1 MMSPL
6 LAAAAL
12 VALFPAAAPADASV
26 EEALAAKVPG
36 VEAENIRATPVPG
49 LWEVAVGAQ
58 VVYLSE
64 DGRYMVRGELIDL
77 MTGQNMTGERQNE
90 LQTALANRLSK
101 EFDEARMVV
110 FSPENPRH
118 TITVFTD
125 IDCGYCRK
133 LHREIEDYNKRGI
146 KVRYMFYPLAGPG
159 SDSWAKAD
167 AVWCSPDRNKA
178 MTRAKLGE
186 AVTATQP
193 CQDTPAAKH
202 FELGSQLGVRGT
214 PTIVTEDGQILGGYL
229 PADQLQAYLDGQ

>member
-1 MMSPL
+1 MSPL
-6 LAAAAL
+6 LATAAL
-12 VALFPAAAPADASV
+12 VALFPAAASADASV

-36 VEAENIRATPVPG
+36 VEAENIKATPVPG

-90 LQTALANRLSK
+90 LQSALANRLSK
-101 EFDEARMVV
+101 EFDESTMVV
-110 FSPENPRH
+110 FSPDKPRH

-186 AVTATQP
+186 EVKATQP

-202 FELGSQLGVRGT
+202 YELGGQLGVRGT
-214 PTIVTEDGQILGGYL
+214 PTILTEDGEILRGYV
-229 PADQLQAYLDGQ
+229 PADQLQAYLDEQ

>member
-1 MMSPL
+1 MSPL
-6 LAAAAL
+6 LASAAL
-12 VALFPAAAPADASV
+12 VALFPATAAADASV

-36 VEAENIRATPVPG
+36 VEAEDIRATPVPG

-90 LQTALANRLSK
+90 LQSALASRVSR
-101 EFDEARMVV
+101 EFDESTMVV
-110 FSPENPRH
+110 FSPVSPSH

-125 IDCGYCRK
+125 VDCGYCRK
-133 LHREIEDYNKRGI
+133 LHREIDEYTKRGI

-159 SDSWAKAD
+159 SESWAKAD
-167 AVWCSPDRNKA
+167 AVWCSPDRNEA

-186 AVTATQP
+186 SVKATQP
-193 CQDTPAAKH
+193 CEATPAARH
-202 FELGSQLGVRGT
+202 YELGTQLGIRGT
-214 PTIVTEDGQILGGYL
+214 PTILTDGGEILRGYL
-229 PADQLQAYLDGQ
+229 PADQLKSYLDGQ

>member
-1 MMSPL
+1 MSPL

-12 VALFPAAAPADASV
+12 VALFPASASADATV

-36 VEAENIRATPVPG
+36 VEAENIKATPVPG

-186 AVTATQP
+186 EVKATQP

-202 FELGSQLGVRGT
+202 YELGGQLGVRGT
-214 PTIVTEDGQILGGYL
+214 PTIVTEDGEILRGYL
-229 PADQLQAYLDGQ
+229 PADQLQAYLDEQ